1 MQNVAKQQQ
10 KPWIVGSRR
19 EVAEFLK
26 VPSGTVATWLGDGM
40 PGVAREYDL
49 QAIAIWV
56 LSKGRKIGWAI
67 GDTQQVAV
75 LDDDPMLQESD
86 SEGLER
92 YRMARAQQEEIKL
105 AEKRGEVVLMDRF
118 NDCVRVALAPLRKVQ
133 ETFKRRGDRES
144 IQLIHEAIDEMERG
158 LAQLDGE

>member
-1 MQNVAKQQQ
+1 MAKNKEQL
-10 KPWIVGSRR
+10 GRLTSLR
-19 EVAEFLK
+19 EVAEWFE
-26 VPSGTVATWLGDGM
+26 VPAGTARTWSADGM
-40 PGVAREYDL
+40 PGQPRKYEIKAILLWLMSSGRRWGWMPDDLKRERL
-49 QAIAIWV
+49 
-56 LSKGRKIGWAI
+56 
-67 GDTQQVAV
+67 T
-75 LDDDPMLQESD
+75 DDDPMLQEAD

>member
-26 VPSGTVATWLGDGM
+26 VPSGTVSNWLGEGM
-40 PGVAREYDL
+40 PGEARSYDL
-49 QAIAIWV
+49 QQIATWV
-56 LSKGRKIGWAI
+56 LSQGRKIGWDI
-67 GDTQQVAV
+67 GKPAPVV
-75 LDDDPMLQESD
+75 SDDPMLDGEG

-105 AEKRGEVVLMDRF
+105 AEKRGEVVMMGDF
-118 NDCVRVALAPLRKVQ
+118 ETSVRVALSPLRKIQ

-158 LAQLDGE
+158 LTQLAGGG